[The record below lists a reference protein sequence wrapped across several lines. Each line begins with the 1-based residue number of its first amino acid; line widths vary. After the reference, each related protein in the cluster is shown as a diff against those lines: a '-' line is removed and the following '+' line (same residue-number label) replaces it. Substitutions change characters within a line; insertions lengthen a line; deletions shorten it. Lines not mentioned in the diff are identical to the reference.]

1 MRRPLVLA
9 ACLTAAL
16 AGCGGGGEKR
26 PGKAVTVE
34 RGQVVRVTGREYSFS
49 PDRIVVTGGG
59 GRIMVRFT
67 NAGSL
72 AHDLRVFQGSRELGG
87 TPAFE
92 GGSRTAT
99 LRLGP
104 GDYRMVCTVGD
115 HAKLGMTA
123 LLRVRAR
130 N

>member
-16 AGCGGGGEKR
+16 AGCGGGGGEHK
-26 PGKAVTVE
+26 GKAATVR
-34 RGQVVRVTGREYSFS
+34 RGQEVRVTGREYSFT
-49 PDRIVVTGGG
+49 PDRVTVLGGG
-59 GRIMVRFT
+59 GPVRLRFT
-67 NAGSL
+67 NVGSL
-72 AHDLRVFQGSRELGG
+72 AHDLRVFQGKRELGG
-87 TPAFE
+87 TPPFQ

-99 LRLGP
+99 VRLGP
-104 GDYRMVCTVGD
+104 GEYRMVCTVGD
-115 HAKLGMTA
+115 HAQLGMRG

>member
-16 AGCGGGGEKR
+16 AGCGGADHRR
-26 PGKAVTVE
+26 PAKPITVE
-34 RGQVVRVTGREYSFS
+34 RGQVVRVIGREYGFA
-49 PDRIVVTGGG
+49 PNRVTVLNGGG
-59 GRIMVRFT
+59 PIRLRFT
-67 NAGSL
+67 NKGSL
-72 AHDLRVFQGSRELGG
+72 AHDLRVFRGDRELGG
-87 TPAFE
+87 TPAFQ
-92 GGSRTAT
+92 GGSRTAK

-115 HAKLGMTA
+115 HAQLGMSA

>member
-1 MRRPLVLA
+1 MRRPPVLA

-16 AGCGGGGEKR
+16 AGCGGGDHSR
-26 PGKAVTVE
+26 PAKPITVE
-34 RGQVVRVTGREYSFS
+34 RGRVVGVTGREYGFA
-49 PDRIVVTGGG
+49 PNRVTVLSGGG
-59 GRIMVRFT
+59 PITLRFT
-67 NAGSL
+67 NKGSL
-72 AHDLRVFQGSRELGG
+72 AHDLRVFHGGRDVGG
-87 TPAFE
+87 TPAFQ

-99 LRLGP
+99 LNLAP

-115 HAKLGMTA
+115 HAQLGMTG

>member
-16 AGCGGGGEKR
+16 AGCGRGGGNH
-26 PGKAVTVE
+26 PHKAATVG
-34 RGQVVRVTGREYSFS
+34 RGQVVQVTGTEYGFTPDRVT
-49 PDRIVVTGGG
+49 VLGGG
-59 GRIMVRFT
+59 GKIRIRFT

-72 AHDLRVFQGSRELGG
+72 AHDLRVFQGKRELGG
-87 TPAFE
+87 TPAFQ

-115 HAKLGMTA
+115 HAQLGMRG

>member
-16 AGCGGGGEKR
+16 AGCGGGGEKHQ
-26 PGKAVTVE
+26 GKAVTVE
-34 RGQVVRVTGREYSFS
+34 RGHVVRVTGREYSFT
-49 PDRIVVTGGG
+49 PDRIVVAGGG
-59 GRIMVRFT
+59 GSITVRFT

-72 AHDLRVFQGSRELGG
+72 AHDLRVFQGRREVGG
-87 TPAFE
+87 TPAFQ

-99 LRLGP
+99 LRLAP

-115 HAKLGMTA
+115 HAQLGMNGS
-123 LLRVRAR
+123 LRVRAR